1 MSYRDKVKQRAMRK
15 LAARHRETVMR
26 VIDSAQTLAR
36 AAEYLKQEYYH
47 AYYGWDSRQEWIAC
61 MMLLQEAHR
70 LIGAEF
76 WELSLT
82 PAYIDP
88 FVMLWWKGE
97 EGRAARLR
105 KEATEKCLSQAAVL
119 AHSQSQPEAEAEAEF
134 MPHDCQSAAA

>member
-1 MSYRDKVKQRAMRK
+1 
-15 LAARHRETVMR
+15 
-26 VIDSAQTLAR
+26 
-36 AAEYLKQEYYH
+36 
-47 AYYGWDSRQEWIAC
+47 

-105 KEATEKCLSQAAVL
+105 KEATEKCLSQAAAL
-119 AHSQSQPEAEAEAEF
+119 AHSNLNLRLGLSLCLMIANRRR
-134 MPHDCQSAAA
+134 HRLRKSSSHSL